1 MNEDELDSLLEIVA
15 ESAGDTSMRQA
26 LLWLIDSRRMWR
38 RRALDAEAEL
48 AESAWARDTV
58 G

>member
-1 MNEDELDSLLEIVA
+1 MNEDELNSLLEIVA
-15 ESAGDTSMRQA
+15 ESSSDSMRQA